1 MEVVVAAKKGCHPP
15 HMRAYTALVVVLL
28 EPLGATAERR
38 YQALQ
43 QIRHAH
49 DAAYT
54 RWLPHLTLIP
64 PYQLHVPDEDPEPL
78 ATVSRSLDALA
89 QALMPVC
96 AKHMAHE
103 LNLSELHSFRLRRYH
118 NIHLRPT
125 RASGAPLVTLQRELS
140 VAASSH
146 IPRSARRREGFV
158 PHASLGQSY
167 SPEDT
172 AHIQE
177 EARRW
182 LACRLP
188 SEPAQLDE
196 GLRVSIRQIQLM
208 YKTSQQKGP
217 YTLWRELSLS
227 R

>member
-1 MEVVVAAKKGCHPP
+1 M
-15 HMRAYTALVVVLL
+15 
-28 EPLGATAERR
+28 
-38 YQALQ
+38 
-43 QIRHAH
+43 
-49 DAAYT
+49 
-54 RWLPHLTLIP
+54 
-64 PYQLHVPDEDPEPL
+64 
-78 ATVSRSLDALA
+78 S
-89 QALMPVC
+89 
-96 AKHMAHE
+96 
-103 LNLSELHSFRLRRYH
+103 
-118 NIHLRPT
+118 
-125 RASGAPLVTLQRELS
+125 LQRELS

-146 IPRSARRREGFV
+146 IPRSARRREAFV

-188 SEPAQLDE
+188 SEPVQLDE
-196 GLRVSIRQIQLM
+196 GLRVSIRQIQIM

>member
-1 MEVVVAAKKGCHPP
+1 
-15 HMRAYTALVVVLL
+15 MRAYTALVVVLL
-28 EPLGATAERR
+28 EPLGTTAERR
-38 YQALQ
+38 FQALQ

-64 PYQLHVPDEDPEPL
+64 PYQLHVADEDPEPM
-78 ATVSRSLDALA
+78 ATVSRSLDGLAEALA
-89 QALMPVC
+89 PVC
-96 AKHMAHE
+96 ARHSAHE
-103 LNLSELHSFRLRRYH
+103 LTLSEVCSFRLRRYH

-125 RASGAPLVTLQRELS
+125 RTSGAPLVALQRELG
-140 VAASSH
+140 AAATAH
-146 IPRSARRREGFV
+146 LPRSSRRRENFV

-188 SEPAQLDE
+188 SEPVQLDE
-196 GLRVSIRQIQLM
+196 GLCVSVHRIQIM

-217 YTLWRELSLS
+217 YTLWKELSL
-227 R
+227 RR